1 MCSRSKKYDA
11 AAVLEWVIAA
21 VFSFYVFSFVVDLWP
36 AVHTKHV
43 VAVPARG
50 RSLRKTRG
58 KMRQWVGGK
67 REPSPLE
74 MEEARIAEP
83 ERARVGGYY

>member
-1 MCSRSKKYDA
+1 MYNE

-36 AVHTKHV
+36 AMHTKHV

-50 RSLRKTRG
+50 RSLRGARV
-58 KMRQWVGGK
+58 KMRGWVGGK
-67 REPSPLE
+67 REPDPLE

-83 ERARVGGYY
+83 ERAQFNGYY

>member
-1 MCSRSKKYDA
+1 MYDE

-36 AVHTKHV
+36 AMHTKHV
-43 VAVPARG
+43 NAIPARG
-50 RSLRKTRG
+50 RSLRGARV
-58 KMRQWVGGK
+58 KMRGWVGGK
-67 REPSPLE
+67 RERDPLE

-83 ERARVGGYY
+83 ERAQFNGYY